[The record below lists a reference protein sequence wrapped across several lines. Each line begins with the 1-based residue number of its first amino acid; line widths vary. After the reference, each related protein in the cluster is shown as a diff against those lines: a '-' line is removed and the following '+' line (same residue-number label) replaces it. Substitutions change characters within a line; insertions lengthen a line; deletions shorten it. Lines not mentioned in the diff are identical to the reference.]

1 MSCTKEEI
9 ERKRLAALQRR
20 QNNNKNSPLKPAPLQ
35 STFSPSHSTKTSSN
49 RSYHPYAKPAATS
62 IESSVPPGKVVS
74 GTIYLISEDRF
85 EVNPSE
91 FCAPLI
97 NVFKSLPS
105 KNYDPASKLW
115 NFSMD
120 DYESLISKVSH
131 LAPHI
136 VLGPLPS
143 FVLKV
148 LREPTVD
155 PNSVDLAP
163 VEATLR
169 NKLMPFQEEGVRF
182 CIAKRGCC
190 MLADDMGLGKTFQ
203 ALAVASYYRQN
214 WPLLIV
220 TTSSMR
226 ETWQT
231 KIHELLPSVP
241 MMSIV
246 CLSSH
251 RDTQAVADKLT
262 DVVICSY
269 KLATTHH
276 QLLKDKK
283 FGVVIIDESHQLKC
297 RQAACTRSLSA
308 LCRGAP
314 RRLLLSGTPALSRPS
329 ELYSQLS
336 VIQPGLF
343 SSYVEYGKRYCA
355 GKLNNFGW
363 DMSGCSNL
371 TELKILLS
379 RRFLIRRT
387 KSQAAPALTPTHREA
402 VYLDQTLLQFSTQQ
416 RQELSS
422 LAQTYTQTATDK
434 HAALLS
440 FFSESARVKMPA
452 VSYKDMTIDTGD
464 SADISQL
471 STQQRQELSSL
482 AQTYTQ
488 TTTDK
493 HAALLS
499 FFSESARVKMSAVC
513 KYIRQVLSDE
523 STAKFLIFAHHKTM
537 IDALCETLDEVGT
550 HYICIVGSTP
560 TNSRAELVDKFQTS
574 ATCRA
579 AVLSVTAAN
588 AGLTLTAARLVLF
601 AELHWNPAILTQAES
616 RAHRIGQE
624 GTVCSRYLLAPGTV
638 DDFIWPLL
646 QGKLNVLN
654 EVGLCGETFE
664 NATTSLQESRNNITQ
679 YLSPSSSKNA
689 DDYIPGTNIR
699 KNSINCDRS
708 KINYSKAKEN
718 SSNINNNDSFKE
730 EDIDKSF
737 FEDLEGDELLAGLDL

>member
-49 RSYHPYAKPAATS
+49 RSYHPYAKPAATL

-343 SSYVEYGKRYCA
+343 SNYVEYGKRYCA

-422 LAQTYTQTATDK
+422 LAQTYTQTSTDK

-452 VSYKDMTIDTGD
+452 V
-464 SADISQL
+464 
-471 STQQRQELSSL
+471 
-482 AQTYTQ
+482 
-488 TTTDK
+488 
-493 HAALLS
+493 
-499 FFSESARVKMSAVC
+499 C
-513 KYIRQVLSDE
+513 KYIRQVLADE

-574 ATCRA
+574 VTCRA

-624 GTVCSRYLLAPGTV
+624 GAVCSRYLLAPGTV

-679 YLSPSSSKNA
+679 YLSPSSSKNVN
-689 DDYIPGTNIR
+689 DYIPGTNIR

-718 SSNINNNDSFKE
+718 SSSINNNDSFKE

-737 FEDLEGDELLAGLDL
+737 FEDMEGDELLAGLDL